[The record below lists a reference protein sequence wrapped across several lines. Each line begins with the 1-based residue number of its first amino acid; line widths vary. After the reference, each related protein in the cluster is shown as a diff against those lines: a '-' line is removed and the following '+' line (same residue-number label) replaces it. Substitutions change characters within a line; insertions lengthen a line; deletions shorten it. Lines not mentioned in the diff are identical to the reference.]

1 MTYLMVKTGTKT
13 IIFRFKRKFVRYYIT
28 KLFYKIKGY
37 EVEVFQ
43 E

>member
-1 MTYLMVKTGTKT
+1 MTYLMAKTTTST
-13 IIFRFKRKFVRYYIT
+13 IIISFRRKFVRYYIT

-37 EVEVFQ
+37 EVEVVQ